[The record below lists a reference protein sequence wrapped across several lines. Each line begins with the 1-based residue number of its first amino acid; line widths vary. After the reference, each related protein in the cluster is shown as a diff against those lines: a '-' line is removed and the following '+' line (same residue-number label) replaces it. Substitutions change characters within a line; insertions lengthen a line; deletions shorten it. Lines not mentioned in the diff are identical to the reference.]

1 MGGGAGKIEPGGST
15 VKKGLLPSVPL
26 MGILVVLFLAPVF
39 SHQYQVMPPYVMFPF
54 PLQQVELLEGSPF
67 KIGERRCINWLK
79 KDLQVTTFLYAFRR
93 KYGLSLQGMRP
104 AGGWEEPDG
113 QLCGFMTGHVL
124 SALAYGVAATSD
136 ETIKTKMVQLVR
148 GLDTCQ
154 SRAVE
159 KGMAEGCL
167 SAYGEGQFTALENNG
182 TYPNDCWAP
191 WYTQHKILAGLIH
204 CYRYA
209 GDTIA
214 LRIAKAMGT
223 WAYNRLKNIP
233 SSTLQSMW
241 SRYIAGEYGG
251 YNEAAADLYMITGD
265 TTYRRLAILFDDN
278 TNTGASLTN
287 LVANKDQLKGTHA
300 NMYLPRLSGYL
311 KIFDAS
317 ENEDYYTAS
326 YNFWDMVA
334 YHHSFSIGGHN
345 ANTSNAEAFMGRDE
359 IAATISLDRTNE
371 HCASFHMAK
380 LSNLMLYHTA
390 DIHYAD
396 YWERE
401 AMNHLLSNANIPA
414 GTSPSTPFASYMTE
428 IKCGINKHEWQNGT
442 SFTCCSGTGI
452 ETHLR
457 YNEGIFAHNGDTLF
471 INYYIPSQL
480 TWPEKNLVVKME
492 GSYPESDTL
501 KITVTPAETTRMY
514 IKIRVAG
521 WIRRPIG
528 IAINDTVRHQGPL
541 APGTWFVL
549 RRNVWKSTQP
559 EVVTLIVPQT
569 LSWESTPDDA
579 NIGSVLFGN
588 NVLAAITG
596 STSYQNLDAST
607 LSRSGGSGLEFKATS
622 PALTYVP
629 FYMTGNERYSI
640 YTKITNIPSSWN
652 DTILDEQDDPIDASD
667 TAFTG
672 TGILSSTIFSYDN
685 LASVKIQPGKTFI
698 TVTLPAIFSIDRRVR
713 CRIFNTAGALVC
725 DDVQQLPLGVNSLV
739 FNKKRVFPA
748 GIYLSIITLGAH
760 RFIVPCCI
768 AQ

>member
-1 MGGGAGKIEPGGST
+1 MA
-15 VKKGLLPSVPL
+15 VKKGFLLSFPL
-26 MGILVVLFLAPVF
+26 VGSIVVFFLKPAF
-39 SHQYQVMPPYVMFPF
+39 SYEYKVTPPYAMFPF

-67 KIGERRCINWLK
+67 KIGERRCVNWLS
-79 KDLQVTTFLYAFRR
+79 KDMQITTFLYAFRR
-93 KYGLSLQGMRP
+93 ECGLSLQGHRP

-113 QLCGFMTGHVL
+113 KLCGFMTGHVL
-124 SALAYGVAATSD
+124 SALSYAVAATD
-136 ETIKTKMVQLVR
+136 NETVKTKMEQLIR

-154 SRAVE
+154 SLAVE
-159 KGMAEGCL
+159 NGMDEGCL

-182 TYPNDCWAP
+182 TYPDDCWAP

-204 CYRYA
+204 CYWYA
-209 GDTIA
+209 GDTVA
-214 LRIAKAMGT
+214 LRMAKAMGT
-223 WAYNRLKNIP
+223 WAYNRLKNIS

-265 TTYRRLAILFDDN
+265 TTYRRLAMLFDDN
-278 TNTGASLTN
+278 TRTGASLTN
-287 LVANKDQLKGTHA
+287 LIANEDKLKGTHA

-311 KIFDAS
+311 KLFDAS
-317 ENEDYYTAS
+317 GDEDYYTAS

-359 IAATISLDRTNE
+359 IASTISFNRTNE

-390 DIHYAD
+390 DIQYAD

-401 AMNHLLSNANIPA
+401 TMNHLLSNADIPA
-414 GTSPSTPFASYMTE
+414 GTSPSIPFASYMTE
-428 IKCGINKHEWQNGT
+428 VKCGINKHEWQTGT
-442 SFTCCSGTGI
+442 GYTCCYGTGI

-480 TWPEKNLVVKME
+480 TWPEKNLTVRME
-492 GSYPESDTL
+492 GRYPESDSL

-514 IKIRVAG
+514 MKIRVPG
-521 WIRRPIG
+521 WIRRPVG

-549 RRNVWKSTQP
+549 RRNVWKPTQP

-569 LSWESTPDDA
+569 FHWESTPDDA
-579 NIGSVLFGN
+579 DIGSVLFGN
-588 NVLAAITG
+588 NVLAAITS
-596 STSYQNLDAST
+596 STDYQNLDAST
-607 LSRSGGSGLEFKATS
+607 LTRSSGAGLEFTATS
-622 PALTYVP
+622 PSLTYVP
-629 FYMTGNERYSI
+629 FYMTGKERYSI
-640 YTKITNIPSSWN
+640 YTRISNIPASWN

-667 TAFTG
+667 TALGGTG
-672 TGILSSTIFSYDN
+672 TLGHTQFSYDKS
-685 LASVKIQPGKTFI
+685 ASVKILPGKSLI
-698 TVTLPAIFSIDRRVR
+698 TVTLPAISSIDRRMQL
-713 CRIFNTAGALVC
+713 RIFNTAGALVL
-725 DDVQQLPLGVNSLV
+725 DNVQQLPHGVNSLW
-739 FNKKRVFPA
+739 FDKKSAFPA
-748 GIYLSIITLGAH
+748 GIYLSIITLGVH
-760 RFIVPCCI
+760 RFVVPCCI
-768 AQ
+768 VE